1 MKENPLLIKRSF
13 LKLFFFFVVG
23 AGIVFSSPEI
33 KPDFTFGVIADV
45 QYCECDPIGTRF
57 YSNSLLKLSDSIR
70 DFNARDL
77 SFVIQLGDL
86 IDRDINSYESVLS
99 VFNQINTKKYHVLGN
114 HDYGVDEGQKEN
126 VPERMG
132 MDSRYYEFGSEGW
145 RMIVLD
151 GNDLSY
157 YAPSKSHEQKK
168 ETEAL
173 FQKLKDRDGV
183 NAHDWNGGLS
193 SQQIS
198 WLKKNLE
205 QASLKQE
212 QVLLFCH
219 FPVYPSREENL
230 WNDVELIELLESY
243 PCVVAL
249 LSGHYHSGNYAKK
262 KGIHYLTL
270 QGMVETEEHNAYAVV
285 EVYSDH
291 LKVFG
296 FGRESNRI
304 LTFKNRNTQNEK

>member
-1 MKENPLLIKRSF
+1 MRNDSLSFILRYLKFIFLSLLISAVILYGKTE
-13 LKLFFFFVVG
+13 KKP
-23 AGIVFSSPEI
+23 VFS
-33 KPDFTFGVIADV
+33 FGLIADV
-45 QYCECDPIGTRF
+45 QYCEGAPVGTRF
-57 YSNSLLKLSDSIR
+57 YSKSLDKLTECVKN
-70 DFNARDL
+70 FNTRDL

-86 IDRDINSYESVLS
+86 IDRDIDSYESVLS

-114 HDYGVDEGQKEN
+114 HDYGVEEVNKQQ
-126 VPERMG
+126 VPSKMG
-132 MDSRYYEFGSEGW
+132 LNSRYYEFRLNGW

-157 YAPSKSHEQKK
+157 YAPAESREQIE

-173 FQKLKDRDGV
+173 FQKIKDRGAN

-198 WLKKNLE
+198 WLEKNLN
-205 QASLKQE
+205 QASRSGEK
-212 QVLLFCH
+212 VLLFCH

-243 PCVVAL
+243 PCVLAL
-249 LSGHYHSGNYAKK
+249 LSGHYHHGGYAKK
-262 KGIHYLTL
+262 RGIHYLTL
-270 QGMVETEEHNAYAVV
+270 QGMVETEELNAYSVV
-285 EVYSDH
+285 EIYPDH

-296 FGRESNRI
+296 FGREPNRI
-304 LTFKNRNTQNEK
+304 LTFRKDNS